1 MTTLTPELLATLKQ
15 LSPQDKGIVR
25 DLLDED
31 DPPPGRSDE
40 EEAAEIARRAAMV
53 ASGNYASLSREE
65 AEQQVREA
73 IRKLGVEL

>member
-15 LSPQDKGIVR
+15 LSPEDKGVVR

-31 DPPPGRSDE
+31 DPPPGRSGE
-40 EEAAEIARRAAMV
+40 EEAAEIGRRAAMV
-53 ASGNYASLSREE
+53 ASGNYVSLSREE